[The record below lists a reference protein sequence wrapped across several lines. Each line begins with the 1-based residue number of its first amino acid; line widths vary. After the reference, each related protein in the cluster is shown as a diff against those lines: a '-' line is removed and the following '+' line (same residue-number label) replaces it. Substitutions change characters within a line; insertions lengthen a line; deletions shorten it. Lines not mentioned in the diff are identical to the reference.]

1 MATQSTYVHQPRR
14 KHEGERIAFSL
25 PLSDSDRSY
34 LKMHAVRQGKSPN
47 APDDVLLS
55 IWNGVDPAPVP
66 AAALDAATIESIRKD
81 AVAAAVA
88 AVEQHRPIRIEIK
101 QGAEIKVLPNG
112 HRHPVFPDVLAS
124 LSVREN
130 VYLVGPAGSGKTT
143 LASQCAEALGLPFYS
158 TGAVGM
164 AYQLQ
169 GFINPEGKY
178 METDL
183 YRAYV
188 NGGVFLFDEVDAS
201 SAQALLAFNAI
212 LANEIAAFPHGTVK
226 RHADFVVIAAA
237 NTFGNGAD
245 AHAPRGLD
253 DAAGDLAAVGNQDLL
268 EHLLSSLAHHSGML
282 PCLRHGFSIFLSRSM
297 TSERQMRLRVSCGR
311 ITSSM
316 KPRAPATKGLAKRA
330 LYSASRAA
338 SLAGSPLS
346 SRKMIST
353 APLAPITAISALG
366 QAKLTSPRRCLEAI
380 TSYAPP

>member
-1 MATQSTYVHQPRR
+1 MTMEKRN
-14 KHEGERIAFSL
+14 FSL

-47 APDDVLLS
+47 SSDDVLVA
-55 IWNGVDPAPVP
+55 IWNGIDPQAAP
-66 AAALDAATIESIRKD
+66 AAKLDAATIEGIRQD
-81 AVAAAVA
+81 AIKAAVA
-88 AVEQHRPIRIEIK
+88 AVEQHRPVRIEIK
-101 QGAEIKVLPNG
+101 VGAEVKVLPNA
-112 HRHPVFPDVLAS
+112 HRHPVFAKVLAA

-143 LASQCAEALGLPFYS
+143 IATQAAEALGLPFYS

-188 NGGVFLFDEVDAS
+188 GGGVFLFDEVDAS

-245 AHAPRGLD
+245 AQYVGRNQL
-253 DAAGDLAAVGNQDLL
+253 DAAFLDRFMFVTMDYDQKLELAISSNDEWTRYVQAVRKAVRAHKLRHVISPRASIKGGK
-268 EHLLSSLAHHSGML
+268 LLSAG
-282 PCLRHGFSIFLSRSM
+282 LSRDEVEQSLIWKSM
-297 TSERQMRLRVSCGR
+297 TEADIV
-311 ITSSM
+311 
-316 KPRAPATKGLAKRA
+316 KVKATMQEHHW
-330 LYSASRAA
+330 RAA
-338 SLAGSPLS
+338 S
-346 SRKMIST
+346 
-353 APLAPITAISALG
+353 
-366 QAKLTSPRRCLEAI
+366 
-380 TSYAPP
+380 

>member
-1 MATQSTYVHQPRR
+1 MSKRT
-14 KHEGERIAFSL
+14 FSL

-88 AVEQHRPIRIEIK
+88 AVEQHRPVRIEIK

-169 GFINPEGKY
+169 GFINAEGKY

-188 NGGVFLFDEVDAS
+188 NGGVFLFDEIDAS

-212 LANEIAAFPHGTVK
+212 AANDLAAFPCGTVK
-226 RHADFVVIAAA
+226 RHPDFVIIAAA
-237 NTFGNGAD
+237 NTWGSGAD
-245 AHAPRGLD
+245 AQYVGRAQL
-253 DAAGDLAAVGNQDLL
+253 DAATLDRFAFISMDYDEKLELAISPNDEWTRYVQAFRRAVRELKIRAVVSPRASIKGGK
-268 EHLLSSLAHHSGML
+268 LLSAGLKWDRVEEMLLLRGMSRNDIDKIREQL
-282 PCLRHGFSIFLSRSM
+282 PAR
-297 TSERQMRLRVSCGR
+297 
-311 ITSSM
+311 
-316 KPRAPATKGLAKRA
+316 K
-330 LYSASRAA
+330 AA
-338 SLAGSPLS
+338 
-346 SRKMIST
+346 
-353 APLAPITAISALG
+353 
-366 QAKLTSPRRCLEAI
+366 
-380 TSYAPP
+380 

>member
-1 MATQSTYVHQPRR
+1 MAVIEKSVI
-14 KHEGERIAFSL
+14 EGKRTFAL

-47 APDDVLLS
+47 SPDDVLLA
-55 IWNGVDPAPVP
+55 IWNGIDPQAAP
-66 AAALDAATIESIRKD
+66 AARLDTETVERIRRESI
-81 AVAAAVA
+81 AAAEAKAAEVA
-88 AVEQHRPIRIEIK
+88 EKYRPVRIEVK
-101 QGAEIKVLPNG
+101 VGAEVRVLPNA
-112 HRHPVFPDVLAS
+112 HRHPVFAKVLAA

-143 LASQCAEALGLPFYS
+143 IATQAAEALGLPFYS

-212 LANEIAAFPHGTVK
+212 LANEVAAFPCGTVK
-226 RHADFVVIAAA
+226 KHPDFVVIAAA

-245 AHAPRGLD
+245 AQYVGRNQL
-253 DAAGDLAAVGNQDLL
+253 DAAFLDRFMFVTMDYDEKLELAISSNDEWTRYVQAVRKAVRAHKLRHVISPRASIKGGK
-268 EHLLSSLAHHSGML
+268 LLSAG
-282 PCLRHGFSIFLSRSM
+282 LSREEVEQSLIWKSM
-297 TSERQMRLRVSCGR
+297 TEADIV
-311 ITSSM
+311 
-316 KPRAPATKGLAKRA
+316 KVKATMQENQW
-330 LYSASRAA
+330 RAA
-338 SLAGSPLS
+338 S
-346 SRKMIST
+346 
-353 APLAPITAISALG
+353 
-366 QAKLTSPRRCLEAI
+366 
-380 TSYAPP
+380 

>member
-1 MATQSTYVHQPRR
+1 M
-14 KHEGERIAFSL
+14 ERTFSL
-25 PLSDSDRSY
+25 PLSDSDRAY
-34 LKMHAVRQGKSPN
+34 LKMHSVRQGKSPN
-47 APDDVLLS
+47 APDDVLLAV
-55 IWNGVDPAPVP
+55 WNGVDPAPVP
-66 AAALDAATIESIRKD
+66 RAELDAATIDGIRKD

-101 QGAEIKVLPNG
+101 QGAEIRTLPDG
-112 HRHPVFPDVLAS
+112 HRHPVFGDVLAA

-143 LASQCAEALGLPFYS
+143 IATQAAEALGLPFYS

-188 NGGVFLFDEVDAS
+188 GGGVFLFDEVDAS

-245 AHAPRGLD
+245 AQYVGRNQL
-253 DAAGDLAAVGNQDLL
+253 DAAFLDRFMYVTMDYDEKLELAISSNDEWTRYVQAFRRAVRAHKIRHVVSPRASIKGGK
-268 EHLLSSLAHHSGML
+268 LLSAG
-282 PCLRHGFSIFLSRSM
+282 LSRDKVAESLLWKSM
-297 TSERQMRLRVSCGR
+297 TAADRAKVSESLPRQFQEWSN
-311 ITSSM
+311 
-316 KPRAPATKGLAKRA
+316 
-330 LYSASRAA
+330 AA
-338 SLAGSPLS
+338 
-346 SRKMIST
+346 
-353 APLAPITAISALG
+353 
-366 QAKLTSPRRCLEAI
+366 
-380 TSYAPP
+380 

>member
-1 MATQSTYVHQPRR
+1 MAVIEKSVI
-14 KHEGERIAFSL
+14 EGKRTFAL

-47 APDDVLLS
+47 SPDDVLLA
-55 IWNGVDPAPVP
+55 IWNGIDPQAAP
-66 AAALDAATIESIRKD
+66 AARLDTETVERIRRESI
-81 AVAAAVA
+81 AAAEAKAAEVA
-88 AVEQHRPIRIEIK
+88 EKYRPVRIEVK
-101 QGAEIKVLPNG
+101 VGAEVRVLPNA
-112 HRHPVFPDVLAS
+112 HRHPVFAKVLAA

-143 LASQCAEALGLPFYS
+143 IATQAAEALGLPFYS

-212 LANEIAAFPHGTVK
+212 LANEVAAFPCGTVK
-226 RHADFVVIAAA
+226 KHPDFVVIAAA

-245 AHAPRGLD
+245 AQYVGRNQL
-253 DAAGDLAAVGNQDLL
+253 DAAFLDRFMFVTMDYDEKLELAISSNDEWTRYVQAVRKAVRAHKLRHVISPRASIKGGK
-268 EHLLSSLAHHSGML
+268 LLSAG
-282 PCLRHGFSIFLSRSM
+282 LSRDEVEQSLIWKSM
-297 TSERQMRLRVSCGR
+297 TEADIV
-311 ITSSM
+311 
-316 KPRAPATKGLAKRA
+316 KVKATMQENHW
-330 LYSASRAA
+330 RAA
-338 SLAGSPLS
+338 S
-346 SRKMIST
+346 
-353 APLAPITAISALG
+353 
-366 QAKLTSPRRCLEAI
+366 
-380 TSYAPP
+380 